1 MKSKKIMGLI
11 VIGATLV
18 ASICPAFA
26 EYNPNKVI
34 TGDVHTLYE
43 EEAVPTLYPSVP
55 LDSVDGLH
63 LNIVVNGKGLDFQET
78 KAYIKDNDA
87 TMIPLKL
94 VSEALGYEVK
104 WNGETRAVEL
114 KKGAHW
120 TMVKI
125 GEDRYTFAKMAPI
138 SLGTAPEI
146 KDGTTYVPL
155 NFVTD
160 ILKADVMRDETGTI
174 SIGHEKISAL
184 SIEGNIIEVQKT
196 DKNTRI
202 HIKSVAMNK
211 GAYDEIILN
220 ISENTKMENPLDH
233 TEISIEDLKE
243 GDTVRAVYGPMVT
256 RSLPPIGNAEKI
268 EILQGVTVREGTIT
282 DVKIDDKHSSIL
294 IGSME
299 DGVILMI
306 NEDTKIVTEDN
317 KEIELK
323 DLKKG
328 MNITAYHSLIMTL
341 SLPGMTEA
349 KKIVVNK

>member
-11 VIGATLV
+11 LIGATLV
-18 ASICPAFA
+18 SSIYPAFA
-26 EYNPNKVI
+26 EYNPTKVVK
-34 TGDVHTLYE
+34 GPVHTLYQSE
-43 EEAVPTLYPSVP
+43 GVPTLYESVP

-63 LNIVVNGKGLDFQET
+63 LNIVVNGRGLDFKET
-78 KAYIKDNDA
+78 KAYIKDNKV

-94 VSEALGYEVK
+94 VSEALGYEVE

-146 KDGTTYVPL
+146 KDGRTYVPL

-160 ILKADVMRDETGTI
+160 ILKADVRRDETGMI

-184 SIEGNIIEVQKT
+184 SIEGKIIEVQKT

-202 HIKSVAMNK
+202 HIKSMAMNK
-211 GAYDEIILN
+211 GGYDESILN
-220 ISENTKMENPLDH
+220 TVNNPKMENPLDG
-233 TEISIEDLKE
+233 TAISIEDLKE
-243 GDTVRAVYGPMVT
+243 GDTVRAFYGPMVT
-256 RSLPPIGNAEKI
+256 RSLPPIGNAERI

-282 DVKIDDKHSSIL
+282 DVKMDDRHSNIL
-294 IGSME
+294 IGSMQ

-306 NEDTKIVTEDN
+306 NDDTKIVTEEN
-317 KEIELK
+317 KEIALK

-328 MNITAYHSLIMTL
+328 MNITAYHSLIMTA
-341 SLPGMTEA
+341 SLPGMTTA
-349 KKIVVNK
+349 KKIVVTK